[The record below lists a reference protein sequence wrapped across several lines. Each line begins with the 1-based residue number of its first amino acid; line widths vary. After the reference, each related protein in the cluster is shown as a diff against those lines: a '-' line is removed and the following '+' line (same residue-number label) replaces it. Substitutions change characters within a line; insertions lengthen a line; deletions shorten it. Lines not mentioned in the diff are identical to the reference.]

1 MPTPTPTPPPTP
13 VPVPVREVR
22 FSGKANQ
29 ISGVCPV
36 IIFTVKDRTVYT
48 TPLTEFNKTS
58 CDRIDK
64 GTDLEIRGMEMSDG
78 RVRAD
83 EVTRK

>member
-1 MPTPTPTPPPTP
+1 
-13 VPVPVREVR
+13 VPVPVRPAHL
-22 FSGKANQ
+22 SGKANQ
-29 ISGVCPV
+29 VSGSCPA
-36 IIFTVKDRTVYT
+36 ITFEMKDQTIYT
-48 TPLTEFNKTS
+48 TALTSFNKTS

-64 GTDLEIRGMEMSDG
+64 GTELEIKGMEMSDG

>member
-1 MPTPTPTPPPTP
+1 VGPI
-13 VPVPVREVR
+13 EL
-22 FSGKANQ
+22 SGKAGQ
-29 ISGVCPV
+29 ISGACPA
-36 IIFTVKDRTVYT
+36 ITFEIKDRTVYT
-48 TPLTEFNKTS
+48 TLLTVYTKTS

-64 GTDLEIRGMEMSDG
+64 GTDLKVNGMEMSDG

>member
-1 MPTPTPTPPPTP
+1 
-13 VPVPVREVR
+13 VRPIDL
-22 FSGKANQ
+22 SGKATQ
-29 ISGVCPV
+29 PSGACPV
-36 IIFTVKDRTVYT
+36 ITFVIKERTIYT
-48 TPLTEFNKTS
+48 TALTVFNKTT

-64 GTDLEIRGMEMSDG
+64 GMDLQIKGMEMSDG

>member
-1 MPTPTPTPPPTP
+1 M
-13 VPVPVREVR
+13 
-22 FSGKANQ
+22 
-29 ISGVCPV
+29 
-36 IIFTVKDRTVYT
+36 KDRAIYT
-48 TPLTEFNKTS
+48 TPSTEFEKTS

-83 EVTRK
+83 QVKRK

>member
-1 MPTPTPTPPPTP
+1 MM
-13 VPVPVREVR
+13 
-22 FSGKANQ
+22 
-29 ISGVCPV
+29 
-36 IIFTVKDRTVYT
+36 KDRSIYT
-48 TPLTEFNKTS
+48 TPLTSYNKTS

-64 GTDLEIRGMEMSDG
+64 GTELNVKGMEMSDG